1 MSIKQFLLRKLMLFF
16 TLSTLINKLRN
27 RFDLRGLWM
36 INRILGTILI
46 VAAVAWLTMIL
57 IKL

>member
-1 MSIKQFLLRKLMLFF
+1 
-16 TLSTLINKLRN
+16 LSTLINKLRN

-36 INRILGTILI
+36 INRVLGTILI
-46 VAAVAWLTMIL
+46 VAAVAWCTSIL